1 MFNDNIFITVLV
13 IISYWHIY
21 KQWILL
27 ALRLCSYLLH
37 VVNLSLLDK
46 LKWCLFS
53 WLIKTNS
60 KRVSVRIS
68 FLVDPKPTSLEIA
81 PSDLVS
87 SDVCLPIS
95 SISNRGIDF
104 KLVCLEIMGTWYW
117 FRSYML
123 LFKYWPDKWNVFS
136 LQYRSTKTRLTTD
149 FYPFYR
155 HKNSIGTMLLGNNY
169 FPVCVC
175 RQEIVTQHKK
185 MKPFQ
190 YN

>member
-1 MFNDNIFITVLV
+1 MSDDDIFITVLV

-37 VVNLSLLDK
+37 VVNLCLLDK

-53 WLIKTNS
+53 WLITTNS

-68 FLVDPKPTSLEIA
+68 FLVDPKPASLEIA
-81 PSDLVS
+81 PNDLVS
-87 SDVCLPIS
+87 SDVCRVIS
-95 SISNRGIDF
+95 SISNRVIDF
-104 KLVCLEIMGTWYW
+104 KLVCLQIMGTRYW

-123 LFKYWPDKWNVFS
+123 VFKHWPDKSNVSSF
-136 LQYRSTKTRLTTD
+136 QYRSTKTRLTTD
-149 FYPFYR
+149 FYSFYR

-169 FPVCVC
+169 FSVCVR
-175 RQEIVTQHKK
+175 RQKVVTQHKK
-185 MKPFQ
+185 K
-190 YN
+190 N